1 MCRGKIHKMLK
12 INNLRAFFSPFL
24 GWRLARRGGFWL
36 VLGSLC
42 AMMACCGGDGRDRIE
57 NRENGSSTCTDSVAW
72 DSMQY
77 SRMFRLGSRCGE
89 KIAEIRSILGED
101 SMVHRMAVKE
111 PFRRVVVLSSAQIG
125 FMARLGV
132 TDRIVG
138 VGEGKY
144 IVDSTLLARVAAGEV
159 AEVGNGPSISLEK
172 VVALKPDL
180 VMTFATGGSYDDYQR
195 LKPLGI
201 PLFVTSEWQ
210 ESDPLAKLEWI
221 KLFGMMFGVDSLANS
236 IYEQTKTDYLSSLA
250 PSAGSGQ
257 ASRLSSN
264 KGGVAAFGHLALQ
277 RLRGHGARGGVAPA
291 EGVADAAGGRSEG
304 DTSPL
309 VLAGMAFGG
318 VWYAP
323 GGNSYT
329 AHLIR
334 AAGGRYLWEGDT
346 TREMK
351 LSLEEVVMLADSA
364 DVWVNPGAFG
374 TAEEILSAE
383 PRVKDFRAFREKR
396 VCQNDGRKGPGGGND
411 FYESAVARPVELV
424 GSLRD
429 CIFGR
434 EGSDSTA
441 KKEAG
446 SPSWYRN
453 IYNF

>member
-57 NRENGSSTCTDSVAW
+57 NRENGSPTCTDSVAW

-89 KIAEIRSILGED
+89 KVAEIRAILGED
-101 SMVHRMAVKE
+101 SLVRRVVVKE

-180 VMTFATGGSYDDYQR
+180 VMTFATGGSHDDYQR
-195 LKPLGI
+195 LQPLGI

-221 KLFGMMFGVDSLANS
+221 KLFGMMFGVDSLATA
-236 IYEQTKTDYLSSLA
+236 IYEQTKADYLSSLA

-264 KGGVAAFGHLALQ
+264 KGGVA
-277 RLRGHGARGGVAPA
+277 GVAPA

-323 GGNSYT
+323 GGDSYT

-374 TAEEILSAE
+374 TVEEILSTE

-424 GSLRD
+424 ESLRD

-434 EGSDSTA
+434 NGSDSTA
-441 KKEAG
+441 KKWEG
-446 SPSWYRN
+446 PHSWYRN

>member
-42 AMMACCGGDGRDRIE
+42 AMMACCGGDGRDRAE

-89 KIAEIRSILGED
+89 KVAEIRSVLGED
-101 SMVHRMAVKE
+101 SLVHRMVVKE

-180 VMTFATGGSYDDYQR
+180 VMTFATGGSYDDYER
-195 LKPLGI
+195 LQPLGI

-221 KLFGMMFGVDSLANS
+221 KLFGMMFGVDSLAAS
-236 IYEQTKTDYLSSLA
+236 IYEQTKSDYLSSLV

-257 ASRLSSN
+257 ASPLSS
-264 KGGVAAFGHLALQ
+264 K
-277 RLRGHGARGGVAPA
+277 
-291 EGVADAAGGRSEG
+291 
-304 DTSPL
+304 TSPL

-323 GGNSYT
+323 GGDSYT

-374 TAEEILSAE
+374 TVEEILSTE

-424 GSLRD
+424 ESLRD

-434 EGSDSTA
+434 NGSDSTA
-441 KKEAG
+441 KKGEG
-446 SPSWYRN
+446 PHSWYRN

>member
-24 GWRLARRGGFWL
+24 GWRLARRGGFWV

-42 AMMACCGGDGRDRIE
+42 AMMACCGGDGRDLPE
-57 NRENGSSTCTDSVAW
+57 NRKNGDIACTDSVSW
-72 DSMQY
+72 DSMEY
-77 SRMFRLGSRCGE
+77 SRLFRLGSRCGV
-89 KIAEIRSILGED
+89 KVAEIRSILGAD
-101 SMVHRMAVKE
+101 SLVRRVEVRE

-159 AEVGNGPSISLEK
+159 AEVGYGQSISLEK
-172 VVALKPDL
+172 VLALKPDL
-180 VMTFATGGSYDDYQR
+180 VMTFATGGSHDDYER
-195 LKPLGI
+195 LQPLGI

-221 KLFGMMFGVDSLANS
+221 KLFGMIFGVEALADS
-236 IYEQTKTDYLSSLA
+236 IYRQTKEEYLSTLVYQR
-250 PSAGSGQ
+250 SG
-257 ASRLSSN
+257 LSS
-264 KGGVAAFGHLALQ
+264 
-277 RLRGHGARGGVAPA
+277 
-291 EGVADAAGGRSEG
+291 DA
-304 DTSPL
+304 PL
-309 VLAGMAFGG
+309 VIAGMAYGG

-351 LSLEEVVMLADSA
+351 FSLEEVVMLADSA

-374 TAEEILSAE
+374 TAEEILVTE

-424 GSLRD
+424 GSLHD

-434 EGSDSTA
+434 IGSDSTA
-441 KKEAG
+441 KKG
-446 SPSWYRN
+446 IGPHSWYRN

>member
-89 KIAEIRSILGED
+89 KVAEIRAILGED
-101 SMVHRMAVKE
+101 SLVRRVVVKE

-180 VMTFATGGSYDDYQR
+180 VMTFATGGSYDDYER

-221 KLFGMMFGVDSLANS
+221 KLFGMMFGVDSLATA
-236 IYEQTKTDYLSSLA
+236 IYEQSKSEY
-250 PSAGSGQ
+250 
-257 ASRLSSN
+257 LSSN
-264 KGGVAAFGHLALQ
+264 KGGVA
-277 RLRGHGARGGVAPA
+277 GVAPA

-323 GGNSYT
+323 GGDSYT

-374 TAEEILSAE
+374 TAEEILSTE

-424 GSLRD
+424 ESLRD

-434 EGSDSTA
+434 NGSDSTA
-441 KKEAG
+441 KKGEG
-446 SPSWYRN
+446 PHSWYRN

>member
-1 MCRGKIHKMLK
+1 
-12 INNLRAFFSPFL
+12 
-24 GWRLARRGGFWL
+24 
-36 VLGSLC
+36 
-42 AMMACCGGDGRDRIE
+42 
-57 NRENGSSTCTDSVAW
+57 
-72 DSMQY
+72 
-77 SRMFRLGSRCGE
+77 
-89 KIAEIRSILGED
+89 
-101 SMVHRMAVKE
+101 
-111 PFRRVVVLSSAQIG
+111 VVVLSSAQIG

-180 VMTFATGGSYDDYQR
+180 VMTFATGGSYDDYER

-257 ASRLSSN
+257 ASRLSSSN
-264 KGGVAAFGHLALQ
+264 GGVA
-277 RLRGHGARGGVAPA
+277 GVAPA

-304 DTSPL
+304 ETSPL

-323 GGNSYT
+323 GGDSYT

-346 TREMK
+346 TREKK

>member
-89 KIAEIRSILGED
+89 KVAEIRAILGED
-101 SMVHRMAVKE
+101 SLVRRVVVKE

-180 VMTFATGGSYDDYQR
+180 VMTFATGGSHDDYER
-195 LKPLGI
+195 LQPLGI

-221 KLFGMMFGVDSLANS
+221 KLFGMMFGVDSLATA
-236 IYEQTKTDYLSSLA
+236 IYEQTKADYLSSLA
-250 PSAGSGQ
+250 
-257 ASRLSSN
+257 SRLSSN
-264 KGGVAAFGHLALQ
+264 NGGVA
-277 RLRGHGARGGVAPA
+277 GVAPA

-304 DTSPL
+304 ETSPL

-323 GGNSYT
+323 GGDSYT

-374 TAEEILSAE
+374 TAEEILSTE

-424 GSLRD
+424 ESLRD

-434 EGSDSTA
+434 NGSDSTA
-441 KKEAG
+441 KKGEG
-446 SPSWYRN
+446 PHSWYRN

>member
-57 NRENGSSTCTDSVAW
+57 NRENGSSACTDSVAW

-89 KIAEIRSILGED
+89 KVAEIRAILGED
-101 SMVHRMAVKE
+101 SLVRRVVVKE

-180 VMTFATGGSYDDYQR
+180 VMTFATGGSHDDYER
-195 LKPLGI
+195 LQPLGI

-221 KLFGMMFGVDSLANS
+221 KLFGMMFGVDSLALA
-236 IYEQTKTDYLSSLA
+236 IYEQTKTDYLSSLVS
-250 PSAGSGQ
+250 P
-257 ASRLSSN
+257 LSS
-264 KGGVAAFGHLALQ
+264 K
-277 RLRGHGARGGVAPA
+277 
-291 EGVADAAGGRSEG
+291 
-304 DTSPL
+304 TSPL

-351 LSLEEVVMLADSA
+351 FSLEEVVMLADSA

-374 TAEEILSAE
+374 TVEEILSTE

-424 GSLRD
+424 ESLRD

-434 EGSDSTA
+434 NGSDSTA
-441 KKEAG
+441 KKGEG
-446 SPSWYRN
+446 PHSWYRN
-453 IYNF
+453 IYDF

>member
-89 KIAEIRSILGED
+89 KVAEIRSVLGED
-101 SMVHRMAVKE
+101 FLVHRMAVKE

-180 VMTFATGGSYDDYQR
+180 VMTFATGGSYDDYER

-221 KLFGMMFGVDSLANS
+221 KLFGMMFGVDSLATAV
-236 IYEQTKTDYLSSLA
+236 YEQSKSEYLSS
-250 PSAGSGQ
+250 
-257 ASRLSSN
+257 N
-264 KGGVAAFGHLALQ
+264 NGGVA
-277 RLRGHGARGGVAPA
+277 GVAPA

-304 DTSPL
+304 ETSPL

-323 GGNSYT
+323 GGDSYT

-374 TAEEILSAE
+374 TAEEILSTE

-424 GSLRD
+424 ESLRD

-434 EGSDSTA
+434 NGSDSTA
-441 KKEAG
+441 KKGEG
-446 SPSWYRN
+446 PHSWYRN

>member
-1 MCRGKIHKMLK
+1 MLK

-42 AMMACCGGDGRDRIE
+42 AMMACCGGDGRDRAE

-101 SMVHRMAVKE
+101 SMVHRMVVKE

-180 VMTFATGGSYDDYQR
+180 VMTFATGGSYDDYER
-195 LKPLGI
+195 LQPLGI

-221 KLFGMMFGVDSLANS
+221 KLFGMMFGVDSLAAS
-236 IYEQTKTDYLSSLA
+236 IYEQTKSDYLSSLV

-257 ASRLSSN
+257 ASRLSSSN
-264 KGGVAAFGHLALQ
+264 GGVA
-277 RLRGHGARGGVAPA
+277 GVAPA

-304 DTSPL
+304 ETSPRPR

-323 GGNSYT
+323 GGDSYT

-374 TAEEILSAE
+374 TVEEILSTE

-424 GSLRD
+424 ESLRD

-434 EGSDSTA
+434 NGSDSTA
-441 KKEAG
+441 KKGEG
-446 SPSWYRN
+446 PHSWYRN

>member
-89 KIAEIRSILGED
+89 KVAEIRAILGED
-101 SMVHRMAVKE
+101 SLVRRVVVKE

-180 VMTFATGGSYDDYQR
+180 VMTFATGGSYDDYER

-221 KLFGMMFGVDSLANS
+221 KLFGMMFGVDSLATA
-236 IYEQTKTDYLSSLA
+236 IYEQSKSEY
-250 PSAGSGQ
+250 
-257 ASRLSSN
+257 LSSN
-264 KGGVAAFGHLALQ
+264 KGGVA
-277 RLRGHGARGGVAPA
+277 GVTPA

-323 GGNSYT
+323 GGDSYT

-374 TAEEILSAE
+374 TAEEILSTE

-424 GSLRD
+424 ESLRD

-434 EGSDSTA
+434 NGSDSTA
-441 KKEAG
+441 KKGEG
-446 SPSWYRN
+446 PHSWYRN

>member
-1 MCRGKIHKMLK
+1 MLK

-89 KIAEIRSILGED
+89 KVAEIRAILGED
-101 SMVHRMAVKE
+101 SLVRRVVVKE

-180 VMTFATGGSYDDYQR
+180 VMTFATGGSHDDYQR
-195 LKPLGI
+195 LQPLGI

-221 KLFGMMFGVDSLANS
+221 KLFGMMFGVDSLATA
-236 IYEQTKTDYLSSLA
+236 IYEQTKADYLSSLA

-264 KGGVAAFGHLALQ
+264 KGGVA
-277 RLRGHGARGGVAPA
+277 GVAPA

-323 GGNSYT
+323 GGDSYT

-374 TAEEILSAE
+374 TVEEILSTE

-424 GSLRD
+424 ESLRD

-434 EGSDSTA
+434 NGSDSTA
-441 KKEAG
+441 KKGEG
-446 SPSWYRN
+446 PHSWYRN

>member
-57 NRENGSSTCTDSVAW
+57 NRENGSSACTDSVAW

-77 SRMFRLGSRCGE
+77 SRMFRLGRRCGE
-89 KIAEIRSILGED
+89 KVVEIRAILGGD
-101 SMVHRMAVKE
+101 SLVRRVVVKE

-138 VGEGKY
+138 VGDGKY

-180 VMTFATGGSYDDYQR
+180 VMTFATGGSHDDYER
-195 LKPLGI
+195 LQPLGI

-221 KLFGMMFGVDSLANS
+221 KLFGMMFGVDSLAMAV
-236 IYEQTKTDYLSSLA
+236 YEQTKSDYLSSFA

-264 KGGVAAFGHLALQ
+264 KGGVA
-277 RLRGHGARGGVAPA
+277 GVAPA

-304 DTSPL
+304 ETSPL

-323 GGNSYT
+323 GGDSYT

-374 TAEEILSAE
+374 TVEEILSTE

-424 GSLRD
+424 ESLRD

-434 EGSDSTA
+434 NGSDSTA
-441 KKEAG
+441 KKGEG
-446 SPSWYRN
+446 PHSWYRN

>member
-42 AMMACCGGDGRDRIE
+42 AMMAYCGGDGRDRIE
-57 NRENGSSTCTDSVAW
+57 NRENGSSACTDSVAW

-101 SMVHRMAVKE
+101 SLVRRVVVKE

-144 IVDSTLLARVAAGEV
+144 IVDSTLLARVASGEV

-180 VMTFATGGSYDDYQR
+180 VMTFATGGSHDDYER
-195 LKPLGI
+195 LQPLGI

-221 KLFGMMFGVDSLANS
+221 KLFGMMFGVDSLATA
-236 IYEQTKTDYLSSLA
+236 IYEQTKTDYLSSLV
-250 PSAGSGQ
+250 
-257 ASRLSSN
+257 SRLSSSN
-264 KGGVAAFGHLALQ
+264 GGVA
-277 RLRGHGARGGVAPA
+277 GVAPA

-304 DTSPL
+304 ETSPL

-323 GGNSYT
+323 GGDSYT

-374 TAEEILSAE
+374 TAEEILSTE

-424 GSLRD
+424 ESLRD

-434 EGSDSTA
+434 NGSDSTA
-441 KKEAG
+441 KKGEG
-446 SPSWYRN
+446 PHSWYRN

>member
-1 MCRGKIHKMLK
+1 
-12 INNLRAFFSPFL
+12 
-24 GWRLARRGGFWL
+24 
-36 VLGSLC
+36 
-42 AMMACCGGDGRDRIE
+42 MMACCGGDGRDRIE

-221 KLFGMMFGVDSLANS
+221 KLFGMMFGVDSLATA
-236 IYEQTKTDYLSSLA
+236 IYEQTKADYLSSLA
-250 PSAGSGQ
+250 SVGEPAEP
-257 ASRLSSN
+257 RLSSN
-264 KGGVAAFGHLALQ
+264 KGGVA
-277 RLRGHGARGGVAPA
+277 GVAPA

-304 DTSPL
+304 ETSPL
-309 VLAGMAFGG
+309 VIAGMAFGG

-323 GGNSYT
+323 GGDSYT

-374 TAEEILSAE
+374 TAEEILVTE

-424 GSLRD
+424 GSLHD

-434 EGSDSTA
+434 IGSDSTA
-441 KKEAG
+441 KKGAG
-446 SPSWYRN
+446 PHSWYRN